1 MTRNVIVS
9 LSLFVVYA
17 LLLVWLVYFSS
28 QTNFTGTIIAYTGM
42 FACYLLLLFNNKRF
56 TQKTISVGLLL
67 LHLIPL
73 LTIPPLS
80 PDVYRFLWDGEIIS
94 QGINPYAFT
103 PEKLITL
110 KDFQFSGYL
119 KELYKEMTQL
129 SRSNFSPYPTTNQ
142 LYFIISS
149 FFTDNIWI
157 NIVVLRILVIGTHL
171 LGFYYLKKLLNSLNI
186 STSKALILALNPF
199 LIVEFV
205 GNLHF
210 EGVMFSWLIIGFYFI
225 MKKRLLLAG
234 LFFAIAITI
243 KLTPLLLVPFFFNYL
258 GWKKWLQFGVITGG
272 LTILILSLFL
282 WPSVLGNF
290 TQSLNLYFSNFE
302 FNASF
307 FLLFKLLLTPVFGY
321 DTVAIVGPAMSVI
334 AMFTILGLA
343 LRVKKYDIKDV
354 FTKMLFA
361 YVIYLLLSTT
371 VHPWYILIPLGLSLF
386 TRYSFMIFW
395 SFTIMFSYIFYQ
407 FGEHLFWYILLII
420 EYGSLFGFLIYE
432 KMTNKRILPLHEI

>member
-17 LLLVWLVYFSS
+17 LLLVWLLYFSS

-42 FACYLLLLFNNKRF
+42 FACYLFLLFNNKKF

-80 PDVYRFLWDGEIIS
+80 PDVYRFLWDGEIIA

-103 PEKLITL
+103 PKELITL

-119 KELYKEMTQL
+119 QELYNKMTQL
-129 SRSNFSPYPTTNQ
+129 SRNNFSPYPTSNQ

-157 NIVVLRILVIGTHL
+157 NIIVLRILVIGTHL
-171 LGFYYLKKLLNSLNI
+171 LGFYYLKKLFSLLKI
-186 STSKALILALNPF
+186 SPSKAIILALNPF

-210 EGVMFSWLIIGFYFI
+210 EGVMFSWLIIGFYFLV
-225 MKKRLLLAG
+225 KQRLLIAG

-258 GWKKWLQFGVITGG
+258 GWKKWLQFGVFTGG

-307 FLLFKLLLTPVFGY
+307 FLLFKWLLTPVFGY
-321 DTVAIVGPAMSVI
+321 ETVTIVGPAMSVI
-334 AMFTILGLA
+334 ALFTILALA
-343 LRVKKYDIKDV
+343 LQVKQYNIKDV
-354 FTKMLFA
+354 FTKILFA
-361 YVIYLLLSTT
+361 YVIYLLFSTT

-407 FGEHLFWYILLII
+407 FGDHLFWYILLII